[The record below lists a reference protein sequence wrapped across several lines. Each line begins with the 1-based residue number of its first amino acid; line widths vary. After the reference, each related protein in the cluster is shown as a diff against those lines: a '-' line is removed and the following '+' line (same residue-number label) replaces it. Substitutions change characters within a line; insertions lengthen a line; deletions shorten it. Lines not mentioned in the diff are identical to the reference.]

1 MKAAAIRTPGLD
13 GADALDAARETLKR
27 VFGHADFRGLQ
38 SDVIREVLAGR
49 DAIAILPTG
58 GGKSLCYQIPALLRP
73 GVAIVVSPLIALM
86 QDQVAALR
94 QAGVAAARLDSSLDP
109 NERAQ
114 ALDAFREGRL
124 DLLYVSPERLLTPA
138 TMQMLDDAHLALVA
152 IDEAHCVSQWG
163 HDFRPEYRALGRI
176 AGAFPGVPRLAVT
189 ATADPQT
196 RGDIQAQ
203 LGLQD
208 AKVFVA
214 SFDRPNLA
222 LAAERKGTAPQKR
235 IVELAKAR
243 KGTSGIV
250 YCATRD
256 ATETLAA
263 ALMEAGVP
271 ALAYHAGVDP
281 SVRAERQRKF
291 QLEDDVVMAATIAFG
306 MGVDKPDVRFVLH
319 LDAPKSIE
327 AYWQEVGRAG
337 RDGAPAEAIT
347 FFGAGDLRR
356 ALRFADEGDADPAV
370 KAVQAKKA
378 RQLFALLDGMS
389 CRRAAVR
396 RYFGE
401 ADPQPCGAC
410 DVCTDP
416 PASVDASEW
425 AQKALSAVLRMD
437 QRVGRGRLVDHLLGK
452 PPRDGLDAQYADKST
467 FGCGADVPEPRWR
480 AVFESL
486 LIEGVLIEAGEDMRP
501 VLQIGDGE
509 AARAFLRKERPLRLR
524 LDAGGKK
531 AAKTRGPARTSG
543 PAQEDG
549 LLGKLRAWRRKT
561 AAAQGAPPYVVFPDA
576 TLLALAEARPGSRA
590 DLARISGMGEKR
602 IERYGE
608 DILALVRDAA
618 S

>member
-1 MKAAAIRTPGLD
+1 MRSAPQD
-13 GADALDAARETLKR
+13 GPDPLDAARATLKR
-27 VFGHADFRGLQ
+27 VFGHEDFRGLQ
-38 SDVIREVLAGR
+38 ADVIREVLAGR
-49 DAIAILPTG
+49 DALAILPTG

-73 GVAIVVSPLIALM
+73 GVAVVVSPLIALM

-94 QAGVAAARLDSSLDP
+94 QAGVAAARLDSSLDAG
-109 NERAQ
+109 ERLS
-114 ALDAFREGRL
+114 ALEAMREDRL

-138 TMQMLDDAHLALVA
+138 TMQLLDQAHIALIA

-163 HDFRPEYRALGRI
+163 HDFRPEYRALGRL

-196 RGDIQAQ
+196 RADIQAQ
-203 LGLQD
+203 LGLTQ
-208 AKVFVA
+208 ARVFVA

-222 LAAERKGTAPQKR
+222 LAAERKTTAPQKR

-256 ATETLAA
+256 GTETMAA
-263 ALMEAGVP
+263 ALAEAGLP
-271 ALAYHAGVDP
+271 ALAYHAGLDAG
-281 SVRAERQRKF
+281 VRAERQRRF
-291 QLEDDVVMAATIAFG
+291 QAEDDVVMAATIAFG

-319 LDAPKSIE
+319 LDAPKSVE

-337 RDGAPAEAIT
+337 RDGAPAEAVT
-347 FFGAGDLRR
+347 LFGAGDLRR
-356 ALRFADEGDADPAV
+356 ALRFAEEGEADPAV
-370 KAVQAKKA
+370 KAVQARKA
-378 RQLFALLDGMS
+378 RQLFSLLDGMS
-389 CRRAAVR
+389 CRRASVR

-401 ADPQPCGAC
+401 VDPEPCGAC

-416 PASVDASEW
+416 PASVDATEW
-425 AQKALSAVLRMD
+425 AQKAISAVLRMD

-452 PPRDGLDAQYADKST
+452 PPRDGLDAQYTDKT
-467 FGCGADVPEPRWR
+467 TYGCGADVPEARWR
-480 AVFESL
+480 AVYESL
-486 LIEGVLIEAGEDMRP
+486 LIDGVLTEAGDDLRP
-501 VLQIGDGE
+501 VLQIGDAE
-509 AARAFLRKERPLRLR
+509 AVRALFRKERELRLR
-524 LDAGGKK
+524 LDAGGKRPPRAR
-531 AAKTRGPARTSG
+531 AAGRAAAAGGSSHDAD
-543 PAQEDG
+543 EG
-549 LLGKLRAWRRKT
+549 LLARLRTWRRKT

-576 TLLALAEARPGSRA
+576 TLLALAEARPASRA

-602 IERYGE
+602 IERYGD